1 MMKKEKC
8 YALVLALAILALT
21 LTACGR
27 STFGVTENTGKRMTI
42 TAERA
47 DKDAFFMLG
56 TLEVDEG
63 EQLAINANLTKGA
76 IRVEIIAADAEQSID
91 KLPNMDSEPALTANL
106 KATESTSGTL
116 SAGSYLLRATCLEK
130 ATGTVQI
137 EVSSAA

>member
-8 YALVLALAILALT
+8 YALFLALAILALT

-27 STFGVTENTGKRMTI
+27 SAFGVTENTGKRMTI

-76 IRVEIIAADAEQSID
+76 IRVEIIAVDAEQSID
-91 KLPNMDSEPALTANL
+91 KLPNMDSEPALMANL

-116 SAGSYLLRATCLEK
+116 PAGDYLLRATCLEK

>member
-1 MMKKEKC
+1 MMKKGNRI
-8 YALVLALAILALT
+8 ALVMTLSFLVMA

-27 STFGVTENTGKRMTI
+27 SAFGVTENTGKHMTI

-76 IRVEIIAADAEQSID
+76 IRVEIIAVDAEQSID
-91 KLPNMDSEPALTANL
+91 KLPNMDSEPALMANL

-116 SAGSYLLRATCLEK
+116 PAGAYLLRATCLEK

>member
-27 STFGVTENTGKRMTI
+27 STFSVTENTGKRMTI
-42 TAERA
+42 TAEQA
-47 DKDAFFMLG
+47 DKDDFFMLG

-63 EQLAINANLTKGA
+63 EQLAATANLTKGA
-76 IRVEIIAADAEQSID
+76 IRVELIAVDAEQSID
-91 KLPNMDSEPALTANL
+91 KLPDMDGEPVFTANL
-106 KATESTSGTL
+106 KATESASGTL
-116 SAGSYLLRATCLEK
+116 PAGDYLLRATCLEK